1 MKNVLITGGTGL
13 IGRELTKQLLAQGY
27 NVSHLSR
34 TKSKNDAVRTFVW
47 DLDKKQ
53 IEPAA
58 FADLDIIIHLAGSGI
73 ADGRWTEKR
82 KEEILR
88 SRVDACN
95 LLFEQVKAHQ
105 VNLKLFISASG
116 VGYYGAITSVHVFEE
131 TDPPASDFLGKTC
144 LLWEQAADQ
153 FKTLNARVV
162 KIRTGIVLS
171 NKGGALQKMAAPIK
185 LCLGAPIGSGNQFMP
200 WIHISDLVNIYS
212 KAIAENTIDGSYNA
226 VAPEHIINKQFN
238 SLIASYLK
246 KPLFLPP
253 IPGSILKLF
262 LGEMAKLVLE
272 GSRVSSKK
280 IEQTG
285 FIFQYPSLKEAIK
298 QLL

>member
-34 TKSKNDAVRTFVW
+34 TKSNNDAIRTFVW

-82 KEEILR
+82 KKEILS

-105 VNLKLFISASG
+105 VNLKVFISASG
-116 VGYYGAITSVHVFEE
+116 VGYYGAITSTHVFEE

-153 FKTLNARVV
+153 FKTVNSRVV
-162 KIRTGIVLS
+162 KIRTGIVLA
-171 NKGGALQKMAAPIK
+171 NKGGALQKMVAPIK
-185 LCLGAPIGSGNQFMP
+185 LCLGAPLGTGNQYMP
-200 WIHISDLVNIYS
+200 WIHISDLVNIYL
-212 KAIAENTIDGSYNA
+212 KAITEKSIDGAYNA
-226 VAPEHIINKQFN
+226 VAPQHLTNREFNK
-238 SLIASYLK
+238 LIASFLK
-246 KPLFLPP
+246 KPLFLPAL
-253 IPGSILKLF
+253 PGFILKVF
-262 LGEMAKLVLE
+262 LGDMAKLVLE

-285 FIFQYPSLKEAIK
+285 FIFQYSNLKEAIK
-298 QLL
+298 TLL